1 MKRSKPIL
9 SKPESVVISKT
20 DKHTRIANIKLLNR
34 KQDYLRVVIRYGGI
48 WNRLL
53 GARNYI
59 LTFYGAKSPITGEKI
74 YVSNHQ

>member
-1 MKRSKPIL
+1 NI
-9 SKPESVVISKT
+9 SKPESVVKSQT
-20 DKHTRIANIKLLNR
+20 DKQTRIANIKLVNR
-34 KQDYLRVVIRYGGI
+34 KHKYLRVVIRYRDV

-59 LTFYGAKSPITGEKI
+59 LTFYGANSPMMGEKI